1 MRYEVMAELTS
12 EKERL
17 QALRAQRDEN
27 SEAAPESSSPVW
39 PWAGRLIKAHD
50 LGGIDWLDDER
61 PAPTPALLNWHEGGR
76 AHLLIPAGRVGL
88 LVAPG
93 GTGKSSLLCQ
103 LAITVATGRPWL
115 STYTLKGKPGR
126 VLLIMGEEDE
136 DEIKRKLY
144 DAARPRGRAE
154 QDRESD
160 AVWGEGAPHELTHGE
175 RKLVYG
181 NIDCLPLSGVPTA
194 LLQDGAQEPISSPF
208 SDWLKELIEKANP
221 SYRLII
227 MDPLSRMLGAANEN
241 DNGLATRFIQELE
254 ALTQTPGAP
263 TVLIA
268 HHSNKEG
275 LKNAHSGEATNQGAA
290 RGASALVDGA
300 RLMINLEPCPPPDE
314 LKTTLGNTTRE
325 GWGGTRIT
333 LRVTKSN
340 YGPAPRPLE
349 LFWPTGE
356 RVFRPA
362 SDDMLSSWMAAEQ
375 RLKLAKDA
383 KTDKPKKTT
392 VIEAEGLKR

>member
-1 MRYEVMAELTS
+1 MAQLTS
-12 EKERL
+12 DKERL
-17 QALRAQRDEN
+17 QALRAQRAQDDERP
-27 SEAAPESSSPVW
+27 EAPPDSSSPVQ
-39 PWAGRLIKAHD
+39 PWASRLIKAGH
-50 LGGIDWLDDER
+50 LGGDDWLNGER
-61 PAPTPALLNWHEGGR
+61 PSPTPALLRWRDGAR

-115 STYTLKGKPGR
+115 STYSLEGEPGR
-126 VLLIMGEEDE
+126 VLLIMGEEDQ

-144 DAARPRGRAE
+144 DAARPRGRAV
-154 QDRESD
+154 QDED
-160 AVWGEGAPHELTHGE
+160 INAVFGEGAPHELTDHQ
-175 RKLVYG
+175 RDLVYG
-181 NIDCLPLSGVPTA
+181 NIDCLPLSGVPAPLLEADA
-194 LLQDGAQEPISSPF
+194 LGMPDSAPF
-208 SDWLKELIEKANP
+208 SRWLRELIADDKGGALP
-221 SYRLII
+221 PYRLII
-227 MDPLSRMLGAANEN
+227 MDPLSRMLGAAAEN

-268 HHSNKEG
+268 HHTNKG
-275 LKNAHSGEATNQGAA
+275 AMNQAHSGEATNQGAA

-314 LKTTLGNTTRE
+314 LE
-325 GWGGTRIT
+325 QGWGGARIT

-362 SDDMLSSWMAAEQ
+362 SDDELSRWMADEQ
-375 RLKLAKDA
+375 RLKQLAKDT
-383 KTDKPKKTT
+383 KTSKPKDKTT
-392 VIEAEGLKR
+392 DTPPRGLEL